1 MPDDSSFRVVIDTN
15 VVFEG
20 LTNHKSVC
28 SLVIE
33 AWRAGFID
41 VYVSNALAYEY
52 LDVFTRK
59 LSPRRWESLR
69 ADMGDLLEKAN
80 FVLIHFSYRPAS
92 PDPGDDFVIDC
103 AMNADATVIT
113 SNVKDFK
120 RAEQYLGLRLLK
132 PAELIALLAN
142 Q

>member
-1 MPDDSSFRVVIDTN
+1 MPGDSPFRVVIDTN

-28 SLVIE
+28 RLVIE

-52 LDVFTRK
+52 LDIFTRK
-59 LSPRRWESLR
+59 LSPHRWESLR
-69 ADMGDLLEKAN
+69 ADMGNLLERAN
-80 FVLIHFSYRPAS
+80 FVPIHFSYRPAS

-113 SNVKDFK
+113 SNVKDFQ
-120 RAEQYLGLRLLK
+120 RAGQYLGLRLLR
-132 PAELIALLAN
+132 PAQLIALLAN